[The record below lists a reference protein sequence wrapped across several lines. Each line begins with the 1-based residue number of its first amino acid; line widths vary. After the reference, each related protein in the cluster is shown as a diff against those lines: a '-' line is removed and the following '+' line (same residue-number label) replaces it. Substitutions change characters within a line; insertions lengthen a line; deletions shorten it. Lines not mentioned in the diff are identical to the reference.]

1 MKILVTGGCGYTGT
15 RLVEKLLKLDCK
27 VLVLDTMWFG
37 DFLKPNKN
45 LKKIK
50 LDIRNLNKISLKNI
64 DTIIHLAAIANDPMS
79 ELDHSLSWEIGTLST
94 FNLLQLAKK
103 SKVKNF
109 IYASSGSVYGIKKE
123 RFVHENLNLD
133 PISLYNKT
141 KMCSERIVLSFQKDM
156 NVKIIRPATVCGY
169 SPRMR
174 FDVSVNALT
183 SSAFLNKKIIV
194 QGGSQIRPNIHIEDL
209 TDLYLFF
216 LEKKTKGIIFNA
228 GFENLSIKQIAK
240 MVQKNIPSEIIFQK
254 NVNDPRSYRLDS
266 SKLIKTGFKPKKR
279 VEDAIK
285 ELHEMFLKK
294 KIKNNPKFYSIKWL
308 KNNELFKK
316 KVL

>member
-1 MKILVTGGCGYTGT
+1 MKILVTGGCGYVGT
-15 RLVEKLLKLDCK
+15 QLVKKLLNFNCK
-27 VLVLDTMWFG
+27 VVVVDTMWFG

-50 LDIRNLNKISLKNI
+50 LDIRDINKISLKGI
-64 DTIIHLAAIANDPMS
+64 DTIIHLASIANDPMS
-79 ELDHSLSWEIGTLST
+79 ELDHSLSWDIGTLST

-109 IYASSGSVYGIKKE
+109 IYASSGSVYGVKKE

-141 KMCSERIVLSFQKDM
+141 KMCSERIILSFKKEF

-194 QGGSQIRPNIHIEDL
+194 QGGDQIRPNIHIDDL
-209 TDLYLFF
+209 TDLYLYFI
-216 LEKKTKGIIFNA
+216 EKKTNGIIFNA
-228 GFENLSIKQIAK
+228 GFENLSIKKIAK
-240 MVQKNIPSEIIFQK
+240 TVHKHIPSEIIFQK
-254 NVNDPRSYRLDS
+254 NITDPRSYRLDS
-266 SKLIKTGFKPKKR
+266 SKLLKTGFKPKKK
-279 VEDAIK
+279 VEDAIH

-294 KIKNNPKFYSIKWL
+294 EIKNNPSFYSIKWL
-308 KNNELFKK
+308 KKNELFKK
-316 KVL
+316 